1 MPSCSDLALLVSGLC
16 ATGLKAAEVFRILS
30 ETERW
35 MHTGLKRENAEAIIN
50 CLSALLPRAISVLIS
65 HKVIFTWD
73 HCAVLSSLLSA
84 LLDSKRF
91 LGKLLTKEDA
101 MFCEF
106 VLRGNSVFLIDV
118 LVQML
123 NCDHHNAFVR
133 AIFERVQSLTVRHF
147 THPQQAVRL
156 LIFAKWCS
164 AHQGLPVLQ
173 FKDLL
178 QNRINSATVVEWI
191 KKKIPSVLCGG
202 VLQAQDSEK
211 LLQSLYKKL
220 SLEQLVDLLNWDSQ
234 IEDTVAERPTSCA
247 SFKKNPEQFIRSS
260 RGEYEKLN
268 FFKEKNSEIP
278 STFPLVESMDFDL
291 IESPPHWLSESIES
305 FLSEMP
311 TASEADP
318 EAVATETSANGGI
331 SDSVQLTKRE
341 LTALIPLLKRKSTLN
356 IIYFLGKRKR
366 IHLDTSLESNSKSQ
380 KKRKKSQLTV
390 KVDRM
395 TIASSVASGNSTSLE
410 EMNKTS
416 PETLL
421 PFNCDRSPCLKSPA
435 LCANNYP
442 PPLPSTCITSGS
454 PSTVTYQGDR
464 VMELDMFQTES
475 TNALETDASIENSS
489 NKSHAETITHSVC
502 LSAERLRIGSSVNE
516 SWTKKSSTVTSN
528 NNTQHSE
535 VEILPSGQTTVS
547 VVIQP
552 NISILTAKPILG
564 STPVTMESTDK
575 CAESKGTKA
584 LNSPVVVRVLSPKA
598 DARTPSESH
607 ATIFVPLSSPDDSSK
622 GQVRRTRTGSQFP
635 VDSTQPHENKVSTSS
650 RQSKSPERV
659 LENAVETILP
669 TRPGLSPTFGQD
681 HFSLDSV
688 AKLPAKN
695 EINHGTLKGLN
706 FGPLDSLCKG
716 IESTNL
722 RESEPSSLVPTDAH
736 KTLEVSQKVRS
747 STGERLRQQPQLS
760 PPRSAPDSLGLL
772 CSTTDCEQRN
782 KDIGKSSILSQS
794 SDHQISV
801 RNADHCSFV
810 QSPARY
816 SPVCFSVPICDHN
829 HVTFGAA
836 IDSYGSDLATPTKCV
851 RNSREHQSPG
861 HLSLTE
867 SPSNPVISLPSCSF
881 SPDSEKP
888 VSEASSTSSILVD
901 EHSNTIPW
909 SLRSSKRAG
918 GDSAVLCTS
927 RGTLPKNKSV
937 PTAKHLLNSPD
948 RKSNFLRCVMTLLSG
963 PLSGQV
969 AVLSSLRSTPPLVV
983 RKDLSSPRSNPE
995 AVPVTPRINGIGPL
1009 SKTGNILDIS
1019 ERQCPS
1025 LQDEQSS
1032 ASSSNSEHFAATS
1045 PLATRS
1051 AEKRHLLLSMPTPE
1065 KNLTAKTRSSV
1076 ASDGTPSRS
1085 IRKKSPDS
1093 GSFAKSSIVA
1103 SQTAVNTSKWSLLAY
1118 SSAAGSTEPDDIM
1131 NVQEY
1136 HKPSTSVYPKSGTP
1150 VVEASVKPVRVGT
1163 RTRRSMEKLV
1173 NVMGDVDA
1181 HTSDP
1186 HNKHEEIPIREP
1198 YSLRERRFAK

>member
-1 MPSCSDLALLVSGLC
+1 
-16 ATGLKAAEVFRILS
+16 
-30 ETERW
+30 
-35 MHTGLKRENAEAIIN
+35 MHTGLKRENAETIIN

-123 NCDHHNAFVR
+123 NCDHHNAFVQ
-133 AIFERVQSLTVRHF
+133 AIFERVQSLTMRHF
-147 THPQQAVRL
+147 THPQQAIRL
-156 LIFAKWCS
+156 LIFTKWCS

-178 QNRINSATVVEWI
+178 QNRISSATVVEWI

-202 VLQAQDSEK
+202 VLQAQDSDE
-211 LLQSLYKKL
+211 LLQSLYEKL

-234 IEDTVAERPTSCA
+234 IVDTVAERPTSCA
-247 SFKKNPEQFIRSS
+247 SFKKNPEQLIRSN

-268 FFKEKNSEIP
+268 FLKEKHPEIP

-305 FLSEMP
+305 FLSEVQA
-311 TASEADP
+311 ASEADP

-331 SDSVQLTKRE
+331 SDSAQLTQHE
-341 LTALIPLLKRKSTLN
+341 FTALMPLLKRK
-356 IIYFLGKRKR
+356 RKR
-366 IHLDTSLESNSKSQ
+366 THLDTSLGSSSKSQ
-380 KKRKKSQLTV
+380 KKRKKSQLTIEA
-390 KVDRM
+390 DRV
-395 TIASSVASGNSTSLE
+395 TIASPVASGNSTSLE

-416 PETLL
+416 PEPFP
-421 PFNCDRSPCLKSPA
+421 PFNSDRSPCLKSPA
-435 LCANNYP
+435 LCVNTYP
-442 PPLPSTCITSGS
+442 PPLPFTCITSGS

-464 VMELDMFQTES
+464 VMELATFQTES
-475 TNALETDASIENSS
+475 TNALETDASIENFS
-489 NKSHAETITHSVC
+489 NKSHAETIAHSVC

-516 SWTKKSSTVTSN
+516 SRTEKSSTITSN
-528 NNTQHSE
+528 NKTQHRE
-535 VEILPSGQTTVS
+535 VEILPSDQTTVS

-564 STPVTMESTDK
+564 STPVTMESTNK
-575 CAESKGTKA
+575 YAESKGTKA

-607 ATIFVPLSSPDDSSK
+607 ATVFVPLSSPDDSSK
-622 GQVRRTRTGSQFP
+622 GQVRGTRTVSQFP

-669 TRPGLSPTFGQD
+669 TRPELSPTFGQD

-688 AKLPAKN
+688 TELPARN
-695 EINHGTLKGLN
+695 EIDHGTLEGLK

-736 KTLEVSQKVRS
+736 KTPAVSQKARS

-760 PPRSAPDSLGLL
+760 SPRSAPDSLGFL

-782 KDIGKSSILSQS
+782 KSSILSQS
-794 SDHQISV
+794 SGHQISV

-810 QSPARY
+810 PSPAQN
-816 SPVCFSVPICDHN
+816 SPVCFSVPTCDHS

-867 SPSNPVISLPSCSF
+867 SPSNTVEKNPVISLPSFSF
-881 SPDSEKP
+881 SRDSDKS
-888 VSEASSTSSILVD
+888 VSEASSTSSLLVD

-918 GDSAVLCTS
+918 GDSAILCTS
-927 RGTLPKNKSV
+927 RGKLPKNKNV
-937 PTAKHLLNSPD
+937 PTAKHLLDSPD
-948 RKSNFLRCVMTLLSG
+948 RKSNFLRCAMTLLSG
-963 PLSGQV
+963 PLGGQA
-969 AVLSSLRSTPPLVV
+969 AVLSSLQSTPPLVG
-983 RKDLSSPRSNPE
+983 RKITHKTELSSPRSYPE
-995 AVPVTPRINGIGPL
+995 AVPVTPGINGISPL
-1009 SKTGNILDIS
+1009 SKTSNILDIS

-1032 ASSSNSEHFAATS
+1032 ASSSNSEHSATTS
-1045 PLATRS
+1045 PPVTRS

-1065 KNLTAKTRSSV
+1065 KSLTAKTRSPV
-1076 ASDGTPSRS
+1076 ASDGTPSS
-1085 IRKKSPDS
+1085 QSVRKKSPDS

-1103 SQTAVNTSKWSLLAY
+1103 SQTAVNTR
-1118 SSAAGSTEPDDIM
+1118 GTGPDDII

-1136 HKPSTSVYPKSGTP
+1136 HKPSTSVYPKAGTP
-1150 VVEASVKPVRVGT
+1150 VVAASAKPVRAGT
-1163 RTRRSMEKLV
+1163 RTRRSMEKPV